1 VWPAWEHTLLIFAAG
16 LLEGA
21 VGFDFGLIA
30 TPALGAAVGVRNAVV
45 LLCLPGLSL
54 SAVRALGGGVPGAP
68 LRRLM
73 PFIGAGSVGAAG
85 GVFVLAASPPA
96 VLTWGVGLFALAC
109 GGYSLSRLRI
119 QLDMRDESFFAYLAG
134 LASGLFTGA
143 ANGGGP
149 FTVIYLDS
157 LGLTRSRMARMMPVC
172 AMAFTA
178 AQVAALSGAG
188 LLLLAPA
195 ARSAAAILPAL
206 AGFLLGKMLRG
217 RFSPRL
223 GYAVGLAA
231 LGGAAAALIA
241 WGPAGWR

>member
-1 VWPAWEHTLLIFAAG
+1 MWPAWEHTLLIFAAG

-30 TPALGAAVGVRNAVV
+30 TPALGAAMGVRNAVV
-45 LLCLPGLSL
+45 LLCLPGLSV
-54 SAVRALGGGVPGAP
+54 SAVRSLEGGVPGAP

-73 PFIGAGSVGAAG
+73 PFIGAGSVGAAA
-85 GVFVLAASPPA
+85 GVFVLAASPPV

-119 QLDMRDESFFAYLAG
+119 QLDTRDESFFAYLAG
-134 LASGLFTGA
+134 FVSGLFTGA

-172 AMAFTA
+172 AMAFAA

-188 LLLLAPA
+188 LLLLSPA

-223 GYAVGLAA
+223 GYAAGLAA